1 MADDIKKILLKKAEN
16 DLRIYRNSQNDE
28 ERKNHRNRYWE
39 TMFELEP
46 YYRIVKGR
54 RVSPQS
60 KEGDY
65 FHDKFSDLIIE
76 MIDKYDPD
84 EGSFENY
91 FNRAW
96 AKRQND
102 IYKKDKLQ
110 IVSIDAAET
119 EDDVSYADKIVDEVD
134 GVPKNQ
140 REESNALLTYD
151 SAIILIDIYRL
162 LIEYEER
169 YKQDKRKE
177 ATLIWNKL
185 MFTEMITDIIKNVI
199 RDYKLPAHETQVFK
213 CIKQDFLDHYM
224 SDICDSLRDILLIEL
239 KKNREFGIEDREDD
253 ELSLPLHTLV
263 WISFLFNSKDFDYTS
278 ENTVRASLS
287 ANRKRF
293 SDLIKGSG
301 YSEAWGLGT

>member
-54 RVSPQS
+54 RVSPES

-76 MIDKYDPD
+76 MIDKYDPE

-91 FNRAW
+91 FNRTW

-102 IYKKDKLQ
+102 IYKKDNLQ

-119 EDDVSYADKIVDEVD
+119 EDDVSYADIIVDEVD

-140 REESNALLTYD
+140 R
-151 SAIILIDIYRL
+151 
-162 LIEYEER
+162 
-169 YKQDKRKE
+169 
-177 ATLIWNKL
+177 
-185 MFTEMITDIIKNVI
+185 
-199 RDYKLPAHETQVFK
+199 
-213 CIKQDFLDHYM
+213 
-224 SDICDSLRDILLIEL
+224 
-239 KKNREFGIEDREDD
+239 
-253 ELSLPLHTLV
+253 
-263 WISFLFNSKDFDYTS
+263 
-278 ENTVRASLS
+278 
-287 ANRKRF
+287 
-293 SDLIKGSG
+293 
-301 YSEAWGLGT
+301 